1 MIIHEQGGRRG
12 ELINTTLAFK
22 WYDLIRSGRK
32 KIEYRV
38 ASPYWDDRLV
48 GHDIKFFRFSRGYSK
63 TTMTVEVL
71 KIEKMLVSEYDD
83 FGNNP
88 KGTIIPMEEVN
99 EDADYLIHLGRILQ
113 VSDETGCVTRLV
125 D

>member
-1 MIIHEQGGRRG
+1 MIMHTQGGRSG

-63 TTMTVEVL
+63 TRMTVEVL
-71 KIEKMLVSEYDD
+71 KIEKMLVSKYDD
-83 FGNNP
+83 FGNSP
-88 KGTIIPMEEVN
+88 EGTRIPMEEVN
-99 EDADYLIHLGRILQ
+99 ENADYLIHLGRVLQ
-113 VSDETGCVTRLV
+113 VSDEHGRVTNLV

>member
-1 MIIHEQGGRRG
+1 MIIHKQGGRSG
-12 ELINTTLAFK
+12 ELINTTLKFK
-22 WYDLIRSGRK
+22 WYDLIRKGEK

-38 ASPYWDDRLV
+38 ASPYWDSRLI
-48 GHDIKFFRFSRGYSK
+48 GHDIKFIRFSKGYSK

-71 KIEKMLVSEYDD
+71 KIEKMIVDKYDD

-88 KGTIIPMEEVN
+88 EGTRIPMEDIDEN
-99 EDADYLIHLGRILQ
+99 ADYLIHLGRILQ
-113 VSDETGCVTRLV
+113 VTDESGRVTNLV